1 MCGISGIWERNGCSL
16 QDLKRRA
23 SAMTQTLSHR
33 GPDDSGVWLS
43 EQASIAF
50 GQRRLAIIDLSPMGH
65 QPMVSANGQY
75 TITFNGEIYN
85 FRELRADLERCG
97 VRFRGH
103 SDTEVIVEGFA
114 QWGVKSTI
122 TRLNGMFAIAAW
134 DAGERQLFLARD
146 RMGEKPLYWAI
157 FGGRVLF
164 GSELKALRAHPGWK
178 PSLNRGAIAAFLRHG
193 YVPGPFTIYQDVY
206 KVPPAG
212 FVKIA
217 SGGGPDVGAYWD
229 LAGVVSQGQRNTL
242 RADEEGL
249 VDELEVLLHDAVSR
263 RMIADVPLGAFL
275 SGGYDSSTVVALMQ
289 NASRR
294 PVRTFTISF
303 ENPAFDEAK
312 HAEAVARHL
321 GTDHTTFPVSGADA
335 LDVVPKLAEMYDEPF
350 ADPSQI
356 PTHIVSAMTRRRVTV
371 ALSGDGGDELFSGYD
386 RYQRTENVWRPG
398 AKMPLAIRHLASS
411 SIRVVPP
418 GAFNSIARGVPYLR
432 RVSRVGQ
439 RAHRLAQI
447 LSESSIDSL
456 YYNSISHHQN
466 PEALVKGSQELRT
479 ACWGQDL
486 KVLLPDPVDRMRYLD
501 MCTYLPDDVL
511 TKVDRASMAVALEVR
526 VPFLDHR
533 VVEWVWKLPSFQN
546 ARARR
551 PKHLL
556 RRVLAR
562 HVPDRLVERPKMGF
576 GVPLADWLRGP
587 LRNWAEDLMNEGCL
601 SADDIFDVDAIR
613 TLWAEFLSGDNE
625 RCFLIWNIL
634 MFQAWHRRWND
645 ALVADTGTRRLAK
658 SEVHFGL

>member
-1 MCGISGIWERNGCSL
+1 MCGISGIWERKGGSR
-16 QDLKRRA
+16 QDLERRV

-33 GPDDSGVWLS
+33 GPDDSGIWLS
-43 EQASIAF
+43 EPAGIAF

-65 QPMVSANGQY
+65 QPMVSASGQY
-75 TITFNGEIYN
+75 TVTFNGEIYN
-85 FRELRADLERCG
+85 FRELRAELERCG

-122 TRLNGMFAIAAW
+122 ARLNGMFAIAAW
-134 DAGERQLFLARD
+134 DAGERQLLLARD

-157 FGGRVLF
+157 FDGLVLF

-178 PSLNRGAIAAFLRHG
+178 PGLNRGAIAAFLRHG
-193 YVPGPFTIYQDVY
+193 YVPGPFTIYEDVY
-206 KVPPAG
+206 KLPPAG
-212 FVKIA
+212 FARIT

-242 RADEEGL
+242 GADEEGL
-249 VDELEVLLHDAVSR
+249 VDDLEALLHDAVSR

-289 NASRR
+289 KVSPR

-303 ENPAFDEAK
+303 ENPAFDESK

-356 PTHIVSAMTRRRVTV
+356 PTHIVSALTRKRVTV

-386 RYQRTENVWRPG
+386 RYQWTEKVWRPG
-398 AKMPLAIRHLASS
+398 AKMPLALRRLASS
-411 SIRVVPP
+411 GIRTMPP
-418 GAFNSIARGVPYLR
+418 SAYDTMARYVPYFR
-432 RVSRVGQ
+432 RVPRVGQ
-439 RAHRLAQI
+439 KAHRLAQI
-447 LSESSIDSL
+447 LSDSSIDSM
-456 YYNSISHHQN
+456 YYHLISHHRD
-466 PEALVKGSQELRT
+466 PENLVKGAQEVRT

-486 KVLLPDPVDRMRYLD
+486 KVFLPDPVDRMRYLD
-501 MCTYLPDDVL
+501 MCTYLPDDIL
-511 TKVDRASMAVALEVR
+511 PKVDRASMAVALEVR

-533 VVEWVWKLPSFQN
+533 LVEWVWKLPSVQN

-576 GVPLADWLRGP
+576 GVPLPDWLRGP
-587 LRNWAEDLMNEGCL
+587 LRNWAEDLMNKADL
-601 SADDIFDVDAIR
+601 IADDIFNVEAIR
-613 TLWAEFLSGDNE
+613 SLWEEFLSGDNE
-625 RCFLIWNIL
+625 RQFLIWNIL
-634 MFQAWHRRWND
+634 MFQAWHRRWRY
-645 ALVADTGTRRLAK
+645 ASVADTGARRLA
-658 SEVHFGL
+658 SLLN

>member
-16 QDLKRRA
+16 QDLERRV
-23 SAMTQTLSHR
+23 SAMTQTLNHR

-43 EQASIAF
+43 QEASIAF
-50 GQRRLAIIDLSPMGH
+50 GQRRLAIIDLSAMGH
-65 QPMVSANGQY
+65 QPMISANGQY

-85 FRELRADLERCG
+85 FRELRTELEGRG

-122 TRLNGMFAIAAW
+122 ARLNGMFAIAAW

-157 FGGRVLF
+157 FDGLVLF

-178 PSLNRGAIAAFLRHG
+178 PSLSRGAIAAFLRHG
-193 YVPGPFTIYQDVY
+193 YVPGPFSIYEDVY
-206 KVPPAG
+206 KLPPAG

-217 SGGGPDVGAYWD
+217 SGGGPEVGAYWD
-229 LAGVVSQGQRNTL
+229 LAGVISRGQRNTL
-242 RADEEGL
+242 RADEEEL
-249 VDELEVLLHDAVSR
+249 VDELDALLHDAVSR
-263 RMIADVPLGAFL
+263 RMVADVPLGAFL

-289 NASRR
+289 KASLR

-303 ENPAFDEAK
+303 ENPTFDESK

-321 GTDHTTFPVSGADA
+321 GTEHTTFVVSGAEA

-350 ADPSQI
+350 ADSSQV
-356 PTHIVSAMTRRRVTV
+356 PTHIVSALTRKRVTV
-371 ALSGDGGDELFSGYD
+371 ALSGDGGDELFSGYN
-386 RYQRTENVWRPG
+386 RYQWTESVWRPS
-398 AKMPLAIRHLASS
+398 AKMPLALRRLASS

-418 GAFNSIARGVPYLR
+418 SAFDRIARYVPFFR
-432 RVSRVGQ
+432 RVPQVGQ
-439 RAHRLAQI
+439 KAHRLAQI
-447 LSESSIDSL
+447 LSVSSIDSV
-456 YYNSISHHQN
+456 YYQVVSAHQN
-466 PEALVKGSQELRT
+466 PDNLVKGSQEVRT
-479 ACWGQDL
+479 ACWGQNL

-501 MCTYLPDDVL
+501 MCTYLPDDIL

-533 VVEWVWKLPSFQN
+533 LVEWIWKLPSSQN
-546 ARARR
+546 ARALR

-562 HVPDRLVERPKMGF
+562 YVPDRLVERPKMGF
-576 GVPLADWLRGP
+576 AVPLADWLRGP
-587 LRNWAEDLMNEGCL
+587 LRNWAEDLMNEAGL
-601 SADDIFDVDAIR
+601 SAGDIFDVEAIR
-613 TLWAEFLSGDNE
+613 SLWAEFLSGDNG
-625 RCFLIWNIL
+625 RYFFIWNIL
-634 MFQAWHRRWND
+634 MFQAWHRRWSG
-645 ALVADTGTRRLAK
+645 ASVADTGTRRLA
-658 SEVHFGL
+658 SLLN